1 MSTTHYSP
9 TAEQPYEAPQLPDVT
24 PVPAP
29 AAVGPYQQQ
38 GIGRGGITPIGG
50 IATVLDSTL
59 RGYMQGRA
67 QGDAIKIMRAKKQQ
81 DSLYAL
87 YNMASENL
95 KNLHESGA
103 DPNSDEY
110 KQAAMAAQASWD
122 SIKQFWGQQ
131 LEPDGKKKSK
141 GKKQGDGSS
150 PLAGLTSQDPE
161 EKARAMYQI
170 ISNPNI
176 KAPIFYKL
184 KTIDPNAQKAQETT
198 NAAALAEAEVRKQKA
213 DLEKKQADLIA
224 QPQSPERDKQLK
236 DVQAQITALNPPRPK
251 EPKEPTTKWEA
262 AYQALVSDLAE
273 KGKKPTVQDI
283 IDLNDNLTPE
293 AKLPSSPFAAKL
305 QLRAKRLKSE
315 GKELTEK
322 DVDEVYK
329 ETKLDDPL
337 AGLRDQLAR
346 MRLDDLQRQRA
357 NNLQK
362 DVDAV
367 ARAHKDNI
375 DRRIDRLNKDAEANA
390 IDPTS
395 DEYKQRMAKIEKDD
409 YEGMLKIGRSAQTR
423 YKRLGMDVDA
433 PKPEPWDKS
442 YLSDEERKKIF
453 GDASQNPEEIPTLPK
468 SVGGAKVDTSKENLG
483 VPGGVV
489 HPSKLPVAARAH
501 LKEGH
506 VTTFK
511 NGTHWT
517 LRNGKPLQVDEKGNP
532 V

>member
-1 MSTTHYSP
+1 MSSTHYSP
-9 TAEQPYEAPQLPDVT
+9 TAEQPYQAPQLPDVT

-184 KTIDPNAQKAQETT
+184 KTIDTNAQKAQETT

-236 DVQAQITALNPPRPK
+236 DVQAQLTALNPPKPK
-251 EPKEPTTKWEA
+251 EPREATNAFEA
-262 AYQALVSDLAE
+262 AMDARKKELGRDLTSKE
-273 KGKKPTVQDI
+273 V
-283 IDLNDNLTPE
+283 IDLNNSVRPE
-293 AKLPSSPFAAKL
+293 AKDPTSAFALAAAAK
-305 QLRAKRLKSE
+305 KREL
-315 GKELTEK
+315 GRDLTEK
-322 DVDEVYK
+322 EVLDVYK
-329 ETKLDDPL
+329 ETKEADPF
-337 AGLRDQLAR
+337 AGLRAALAR
-346 MRLDDLQRQRA
+346 EHMDDLQRQRA

-423 YKRLGMDVDA
+423 YKRLGVDVDA

-453 GDASQNPEEIPTLPK
+453 GDASQNPEEIPNLPK
-468 SVGGAKVDTSKENLG
+468 STGGAQVDTSKENLG
-483 VPGGVV
+483 VPGGVRHQYKV
-489 HPSKLPVAARAH
+489 GDPVFH
-501 LKEGH
+501 KGKKYT
-506 VTTFK
+506 VTGL
-511 NGTHWT
+511 NRDGTVRIT
-517 LRNGKPLQVDEKGNP
+517 P
-532 V
+532 